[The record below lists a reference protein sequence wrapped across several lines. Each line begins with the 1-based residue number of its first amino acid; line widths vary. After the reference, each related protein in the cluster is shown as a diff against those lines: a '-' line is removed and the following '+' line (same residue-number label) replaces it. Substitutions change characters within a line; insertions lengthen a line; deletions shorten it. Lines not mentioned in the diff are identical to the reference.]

1 MFGQNLEI
9 LNPKIVASTNKELRE
24 NIGMSKKDDFVK
36 LFVKCPYWFLGL
48 WSNSSSLEK
57 TRAFKMFEAFN
68 KAGRSLDFIQTNE
81 FKVGKWV
88 GQTANSE
95 ILITNPSTL
104 KSTLNSATE
113 VLHWF
118 VNNKNGSFDF
128 IKKVGFD
135 EEDFQLDVELWQER
149 FNDCPEAL
157 HNRIVV
163 GFLRLAMASMAEEE
177 ELKGL
182 SPEGTYWQKVHKA
195 MVRTLPLIDSEF
207 AGRNADDV
215 APNQNQEASD
225 ASDDT
230 ESQSI
235 ISGGFWKYIKNLRA
249 AQKSQEENSNL
260 ENENPDKLSR
270 ESVSSDENAFDD
282 EEFKDDTN
290 AEDDD
295 AEDDDVE
302 DSVFIEK
309 LNVLREKYP
318 MLYDKVG
325 IIDGILS
332 SALKLFATGKPNYAY
347 LLNFYKQN
355 DKPFLGEPAQLL
367 WDVFYNLIKLD
378 TGGSSTILREYKQLF
393 HTNQIKLSNS
403 FKDPSGYKCSEFA
416 LRWYLTD
423 SESLDLTSLK
433 DFCSFSQRAYSF
445 ACSQVRPNL
454 ENDFWDKFI
463 DKFCDCSENMLS
475 LVSDEQYVNYYKKL
489 QNICIWLE
497 KYTQKEHLKYRLAKL
512 AIWLKIYI
520 LEDARASAYDIKNS
534 VPPRANGDLKGV
546 FENGDLKWA
555 YERVDKIFKE
565 EERRRF
571 FRIGIVSGVIFLLAV
586 FFAIY
591 LGIKPKFSNEV
602 VYDYAVS
609 DLNFRTAT
617 TAYLYDGDLK
627 NWFKNI
633 ENQKLYPA
641 PMPYHVDAF
650 ILQSHNDSG
659 QVTNKV
665 EAGRYY
671 LASIALIY
679 QQHQIA
685 RKQGSKYLADAETQ
699 KLILSYLTKALEKD
713 PQSPAVFLLADYL
726 SDRTEINNFKEKLF
740 CQVNKDVIDDYSVL
754 GDYKVI
760 TQKAQ
765 KIISEGLESCSNAK

>member
-9 LNPKIVASTNKELRE
+9 LNPKIVASPNKELRE

-57 TRAFKMFEAFN
+57 TRAFKKFEAFN

-260 ENENPDKLSR
+260 ENENPDKLSQ

-295 AEDDDVE
+295 AE

-325 IIDGILS
+325 IIDGIWS
-332 SALKLFATGKPNYAY
+332 SALKLFATGNYASW
-347 LLNFYKQN
+347 LNFYKQN
-355 DKPFLGEPAQLL
+355 HESFLGKPAQLL
-367 WDVFYNLIKLD
+367 WDVYYNLTMLD
-378 TGGSSTILREYKQLF
+378 TSDSLTTLSKNTRLF
-393 HTNQIKLSNS
+393 NKNQIKLSNS
-403 FKDPSGYKCSEFA
+403 FAVPSGYNCSLYA
-416 LRWYLTD
+416 LRWYKNFAD
-423 SESLDLTSLK
+423 KSLDLTSLK
-433 DFCSFSQRAYSF
+433 EFCSFSQRAYSF
-445 ACSQVRPNL
+445 ACGQVRPNSD
-454 ENDFWDKFI
+454 NDFWDKFI
-463 DKFCDCSENMLS
+463 DKFCHCLKNMLNQD
-475 LVSDEQYVNYYKKL
+475 SDKQYVIYYEKL
-489 QNICIWLE
+489 QKICNWLE
-497 KYTQKEHLKYRLAKL
+497 KYTQKEPLKNRLAEL
-512 AIWLKIYI
+512 AIGLDEYKH
-520 LEDARASAYDIKNS
+520 ATPGA
-534 VPPRANGDLKGV
+534 
-546 FENGDLKWA
+546 NGDLKWA

-591 LGIKPKFSNEV
+591 LGIKQKFGNEV

-699 KLILSYLTKALEKD
+699 KLILSYLTIALEKD

-765 KIISEGLESCSNAK
+765 KIISEGLESCPKAK

>member
-1 MFGQNLEI
+1 
-9 LNPKIVASTNKELRE
+9 
-24 NIGMSKKDDFVK
+24 MSKKDDFVQ
-36 LFVKCPYWFLGL
+36 LFVKCPYCFLGV

-57 TRAFKMFEAFN
+57 TRARKKFEAFD

-88 GQTANSE
+88 CQRANSE
-95 ILITNPSTL
+95 ILISNL
-104 KSTLNSATE
+104 RTLNSATE

-118 VNNKNGSFDF
+118 VNDKDGSFDF
-128 IKKVGFD
+128 IKKAGFD
-135 EEDFQLDVELWQER
+135 EEDFQIDVELWQER
-149 FNDCPEAL
+149 FDDCPEAL

-182 SPEGTYWQKVHKA
+182 SSEGTYWQKVHKA
-195 MVRTLPLIDSEF
+195 MVRTLPLFDSEF
-207 AGRNADDV
+207 AGLNADDV
-215 APNQNQEASD
+215 ALNQNQEASD

-260 ENENPDKLSR
+260 ENENPDKLSQ

-295 AEDDDVE
+295 AE

-325 IIDGILS
+325 IIDGIWS
-332 SALKLFATGKPNYAY
+332 SALKLFATGNYASW
-347 LLNFYKQN
+347 LNFYKQN
-355 DKPFLGEPAQLL
+355 HESFLGKPAQLL
-367 WDVFYNLIKLD
+367 WDVYYNLTMLD
-378 TGGSSTILREYKQLF
+378 TSDSLTTLSKNTRLF
-393 HTNQIKLSNS
+393 NKNKIKLSNS
-403 FKDPSGYKCSEFA
+403 FAVPSGYNCSLSA
-416 LRWYLTD
+416 LRWYQNFAD
-423 SESLDLTSLK
+423 KSLDLTSLK
-433 DFCSFSQRAYSF
+433 DFCSFSEREYSF
-445 ACSQVRPNL
+445 ACRQVRPNSD
-454 ENDFWDKFI
+454 NDFWDKFI
-463 DKFCDCSENMLS
+463 DKFCHCLKNMLIKNM
-475 LVSDEQYVNYYKKL
+475 LNQDSDKQYVKL
-489 QNICIWLE
+489 QKICFWLQ
-497 KYTQKEHLKYRLAKL
+497 KYTQEEPLKNRLAEL
-512 AIWLKIYI
+512 AIGLDEYKH
-520 LEDARASAYDIKNS
+520 ATPGA
-534 VPPRANGDLKGV
+534 
-546 FENGDLKWA
+546 NGDLKWA
-555 YERVDKIFKE
+555 HERVDKLLKE
-565 EERRRF
+565 EQRRRF
-571 FRIGIVSGVIFLLAV
+571 FRIGIVSGIILLAV
-586 FFAIY
+586 FSAFY
-591 LGIKPKFSNEV
+591 LGFKLKVSNEV

-609 DLNFRTAT
+609 DLNFRAAT

-633 ENQKLYPA
+633 DNQKLYPA

-650 ILQSHNDSG
+650 ILQSHNDFG

-685 RKQGSKYLADAETQ
+685 GEKGSKYLADAETQ

-726 SDRTEINNFKEKLF
+726 SDRTEINYFKEKLF

-760 TQKAQ
+760 TQKAK
-765 KIISEGLESCSNAK
+765 KIISEGLESCSKAK

>member
-9 LNPKIVASTNKELRE
+9 LNPKIVASPNKELRE

-57 TRAFKMFEAFN
+57 TRAFKKFEAFN

-235 ISGGFWKYIKNLRA
+235 ISGGFWKYIKNLRV

-260 ENENPDKLSR
+260 ENENPDKLSQ

-295 AEDDDVE
+295 AED
-302 DSVFIEK
+302 SVFIEK

-325 IIDGILS
+325 IVDGIWS
-332 SALKLFATGKPNYAY
+332 SALKLFATGKPNYASW
-347 LLNFYKQN
+347 LNFYKQN

-367 WDVFYNLIKLD
+367 WGVFYNLIKLD
-378 TGGSSTILREYKQLF
+378 TGSSSTILREYEQLF
-393 HTNQIKLSNS
+393 HTNQIKLSNFLNDS
-403 FKDPSGYKCSEFA
+403 SGYKCSEFA

-423 SESLDLTSLK
+423 YEILVLTSLK
-433 DFCSFSQRAYSF
+433 EFCSFSQWAYSF
-445 ACSQVRPNL
+445 ACGQVRPNL

-463 DKFCDCSENMLS
+463 DKFCRCLQNMLNQD
-475 LVSDEQYVNYYKKL
+475 SDEHIVIVNYNKKL
-489 QNICIWLE
+489 QNICKWLE
-497 KYTQKEHLKYRLAKL
+497 EYTQKESLKDRLAEL
-512 AIWLKIYI
+512 AIWLDEYI
-520 LEDARASAYDIKNS
+520 PEDARASVYDDQKTAIF
-534 VPPRANGDLKGV
+534 RTD
-546 FENGDLKWA
+546 GDLKWA
-555 YERVDKIFKE
+555 QRVDKILKE
-565 EERRRF
+565 YKRRRF
-571 FRIGIVSGVIFLLAV
+571 FRIGIVVSGVIFLLAV

-591 LGIKPKFSNEV
+591 LGIKQKISNEV

>member
-1 MFGQNLEI
+1 M
-9 LNPKIVASTNKELRE
+9 ASTNKELRE
-24 NIGMSKKDDFVK
+24 NIGMSKKDDFVQ
-36 LFVKCPYWFLGL
+36 LFVKCPYCFLGV

-57 TRAFKMFEAFN
+57 TRARKKFEAFD

-88 GQTANSE
+88 CQRANSE
-95 ILITNPSTL
+95 ILISNL
-104 KSTLNSATE
+104 RTLNSATE

-118 VNNKNGSFDF
+118 VNDKDGSFDF
-128 IKKVGFD
+128 IKKAGFD
-135 EEDFQLDVELWQER
+135 EEDFQIDVELWQER
-149 FNDCPEAL
+149 FDDCPEAL

-182 SPEGTYWQKVHKA
+182 SSEGTYWQKVHKA
-195 MVRTLPLIDSEF
+195 MVRTLPLFDSEF
-207 AGRNADDV
+207 AGLNADDV
-215 APNQNQEASD
+215 ALNQNQEASD

-260 ENENPDKLSR
+260 ENENPDKLSQ

-295 AEDDDVE
+295 AED
-302 DSVFIEK
+302 SVFIEK
-309 LNVLREKYP
+309 LNVLRAKYP

-325 IIDGILS
+325 IIDGIWS
-332 SALKLFATGKPNYAY
+332 SALKLFATGNYASW
-347 LLNFYKQN
+347 LNFYKQN
-355 DKPFLGEPAQLL
+355 HESFLGKPAQLL

-378 TGGSSTILREYKQLF
+378 TGGSSPILREYKQLF
-393 HTNQIKLSNS
+393 YTNQIKLSNS
-403 FKDPSGYKCSEFA
+403 FEVPSGYNCSLSA
-416 LRWYLTD
+416 LRWYKNFAD
-423 SESLDLTSLK
+423 KSLDLTSIK
-433 DFCSFSQRAYSF
+433 EFCSFSQRAYSF
-445 ACSQVRPNL
+445 ACGQVRPNSD
-454 ENDFWDKFI
+454 NDFWDKFI
-463 DKFCDCSENMLS
+463 DKFCHCLKNMLIKNM
-475 LVSDEQYVNYYKKL
+475 LNQDSDKQYVKL
-489 QNICIWLE
+489 QKICFWLQ
-497 KYTQKEHLKYRLAKL
+497 KYTQEEPLKNRLAEL
-512 AIWLKIYI
+512 AIGLDEYKH
-520 LEDARASAYDIKNS
+520 ATPGA
-534 VPPRANGDLKGV
+534 
-546 FENGDLKWA
+546 NGDLKWA
-555 YERVDKIFKE
+555 HERVDKLLKE
-565 EERRRF
+565 EQRRRF
-571 FRIGIVSGVIFLLAV
+571 FRIGIVSGIILLAV
-586 FFAIY
+586 FSAFY
-591 LGIKPKFSNEV
+591 LGFKLKVSNEV

-609 DLNFRTAT
+609 DLNFRAAT

-633 ENQKLYPA
+633 DNQKLYPA

-650 ILQSHNDSG
+650 ILQSHNDFG

-685 RKQGSKYLADAETQ
+685 GEKGSKYLADAETQ

-726 SDRTEINNFKEKLF
+726 SDRTEINYFKEKLF

-760 TQKAQ
+760 TQKAK
-765 KIISEGLESCSNAK
+765 KIISEGLESCSKAK

>member
-1 MFGQNLEI
+1 
-9 LNPKIVASTNKELRE
+9 
-24 NIGMSKKDDFVK
+24 MSKKDDFVQ
-36 LFVKCPYWFLGL
+36 LFVKCPYCFLGV
-48 WSNSSSLEK
+48 WSNSSSLEQ
-57 TRAFKMFEAFN
+57 TRARKKFEAFD

-88 GQTANSE
+88 CQRANSE
-95 ILITNPSTL
+95 ILISNL
-104 KSTLNSATE
+104 RTLNSATE

-118 VNNKNGSFDF
+118 VNDKDGSFDF
-128 IKKVGFD
+128 IKKAGFD
-135 EEDFQLDVELWQER
+135 EEDFQIDVELWQER
-149 FNDCPEAL
+149 FDDCPEAL

-182 SPEGTYWQKVHKA
+182 SSEGTYWQKVHKA
-195 MVRTLPLIDSEF
+195 MVRTLPLFDSEF
-207 AGRNADDV
+207 AGLNADDV
-215 APNQNQEASD
+215 ALNQNQEASD

-260 ENENPDKLSR
+260 ENENPDKLSQ

-295 AEDDDVE
+295 AE

-325 IIDGILS
+325 IIDGIWS
-332 SALKLFATGKPNYAY
+332 SALKLFATGNYASW
-347 LLNFYKQN
+347 LNFYKQN
-355 DKPFLGEPAQLL
+355 HESFLGKPAQLL
-367 WDVFYNLIKLD
+367 WDVYYNLTMLD
-378 TGGSSTILREYKQLF
+378 TSDSLTTLSKNTRLF
-393 HTNQIKLSNS
+393 NKNKIKLSNS
-403 FKDPSGYKCSEFA
+403 FAVPSGYNCSLSA
-416 LRWYLTD
+416 LRWYQNFAD
-423 SESLDLTSLK
+423 KSLDLTSLK
-433 DFCSFSQRAYSF
+433 DFCSFSEREYSF
-445 ACSQVRPNL
+445 ACRQVRPNSD
-454 ENDFWDKFI
+454 NDFWDKFI
-463 DKFCDCSENMLS
+463 DKFCHCLKNMLIKNM
-475 LVSDEQYVNYYKKL
+475 LNQVSDKQYVKL
-489 QNICIWLE
+489 QKICFWLQ
-497 KYTQKEHLKYRLAKL
+497 KYTQEEPLKNRLAEL
-512 AIWLKIYI
+512 AIGLDEYKH
-520 LEDARASAYDIKNS
+520 ATPGA
-534 VPPRANGDLKGV
+534 
-546 FENGDLKWA
+546 NGDLKWA
-555 YERVDKIFKE
+555 HERVDKLLKE
-565 EERRRF
+565 EQRRRF
-571 FRIGIVSGVIFLLAV
+571 FRIGIVSGIILLAV
-586 FFAIY
+586 FSAFY
-591 LGIKPKFSNEV
+591 LGFKLKVSNEV

-609 DLNFRTAT
+609 DLNFRAAT

-633 ENQKLYPA
+633 DNQKLYPA

-650 ILQSHNDSG
+650 ILQSHNDFG

-685 RKQGSKYLADAETQ
+685 GEKGSKYLADAETP

-726 SDRTEINNFKEKLF
+726 SDRTEINYFKEKLF

-760 TQKAQ
+760 TQKAK
-765 KIISEGLESCSNAK
+765 KIISEGLESCSKAK

>member
-1 MFGQNLEI
+1 MFDQNLEI
-9 LNPKIVASTNKELRE
+9 TTPKIVASTNKELRE
-24 NIGMSKKDDFVK
+24 NIGMSKKDDFVQ
-36 LFVKCPYWFLGL
+36 LFVKCPYCFLGV

-57 TRAFKMFEAFN
+57 TRARKKFEAFD

-88 GQTANSE
+88 CQRANSE
-95 ILITNPSTL
+95 ILISNL
-104 KSTLNSATE
+104 RTLNSATE

-118 VNNKNGSFDF
+118 VNDKDGSFDF
-128 IKKVGFD
+128 IKKAGFD
-135 EEDFQLDVELWQER
+135 EEDFQIDVELWQER
-149 FNDCPEAL
+149 FDDCPEAL

-177 ELKGL
+177 EGYLI
-182 SPEGTYWQKVHKA
+182 PEGTYWQKVHKA
-195 MVRTLPLIDSEF
+195 MVRTLPLFDSEF
-207 AGRNADDV
+207 AGLNADDV
-215 APNQNQEASD
+215 ALNQNQEASD

-260 ENENPDKLSR
+260 ENENPDKLSQ

-295 AEDDDVE
+295 AED
-302 DSVFIEK
+302 SVFIEK
-309 LNVLREKYP
+309 LNVLRAKYP

-325 IIDGILS
+325 IIDGIWS
-332 SALKLFATGKPNYAY
+332 SALKLFATGNYASW
-347 LLNFYKQN
+347 LNFYKQN
-355 DKPFLGEPAQLL
+355 HESFLGKPAQLL
-367 WDVFYNLIKLD
+367 WDVYYNLTMLD
-378 TGGSSTILREYKQLF
+378 TSDSLTTLSKNTRLF
-393 HTNQIKLSNS
+393 NKNKIKLSNS
-403 FKDPSGYKCSEFA
+403 FAVPSGYNCSLSA
-416 LRWYLTD
+416 LRLYQNFAD
-423 SESLDLTSLK
+423 KSLDLTSLK
-433 DFCSFSQRAYSF
+433 DFCSFSEREYSF
-445 ACSQVRPNL
+445 ACRQVRPNSD
-454 ENDFWDKFI
+454 NDFWDKFI
-463 DKFCDCSENMLS
+463 DKFCHCLKNMLIKNM
-475 LVSDEQYVNYYKKL
+475 LNQDSDKQYVKL
-489 QNICIWLE
+489 QKICFWLQ
-497 KYTQKEHLKYRLAKL
+497 KYTQEEPLKNRLAEL
-512 AIWLKIYI
+512 AIGLDEYKH
-520 LEDARASAYDIKNS
+520 ATPGA
-534 VPPRANGDLKGV
+534 
-546 FENGDLKWA
+546 NGDLKWA
-555 YERVDKIFKE
+555 HERVDKLLKE
-565 EERRRF
+565 EQRRRF
-571 FRIGIVSGVIFLLAV
+571 FRIGIVSGIILLAV
-586 FFAIY
+586 FSAFY
-591 LGIKPKFSNEV
+591 LGFKLKVSNEV

-609 DLNFRTAT
+609 DLNFRAAT

-633 ENQKLYPA
+633 DNQKLYPA

-650 ILQSHNDSG
+650 ILQSHNDFG

-685 RKQGSKYLADAETQ
+685 GEKGSKYLADAETQ

-726 SDRTEINNFKEKLF
+726 SDRTEINYFKEKLF

-760 TQKAQ
+760 TQKAK
-765 KIISEGLESCSNAK
+765 KIISEGLESCSKAK

>member
-1 MFGQNLEI
+1 MFDQNLEI
-9 LNPKIVASTNKELRE
+9 TTPKIVASTNKELRE
-24 NIGMSKKDDFVK
+24 NIGMSKKDDFVQ
-36 LFVKCPYWFLGL
+36 LFVKCPYCFLGV

-57 TRAFKMFEAFN
+57 TRARKKFEAFD

-88 GQTANSE
+88 CQRANSE
-95 ILITNPSTL
+95 ILISNL
-104 KSTLNSATE
+104 RTLNSATE

-118 VNNKNGSFDF
+118 VNDKDGSFDF
-128 IKKVGFD
+128 IKKAGFD
-135 EEDFQLDVELWQER
+135 EEDFQIDVELWQER
-149 FNDCPEAL
+149 FDDCPEAL

-177 ELKGL
+177 EGYLI
-182 SPEGTYWQKVHKA
+182 PEGTYWQKVHKA
-195 MVRTLPLIDSEF
+195 MVRTLPLFDSEF
-207 AGRNADDV
+207 AGLNADDV
-215 APNQNQEASD
+215 ALNQNQEASD

-260 ENENPDKLSR
+260 ENENPDKLSQ

-295 AEDDDVE
+295 AE

-325 IIDGILS
+325 IIDGIWS
-332 SALKLFATGKPNYAY
+332 SALKLFATGNYASW
-347 LLNFYKQN
+347 LNFYKQN
-355 DKPFLGEPAQLL
+355 HESFLGKPAQLL
-367 WDVFYNLIKLD
+367 WDVYYNLTMLD
-378 TGGSSTILREYKQLF
+378 TSDSLTTLSKNTRLF
-393 HTNQIKLSNS
+393 NKNKIKLSNS
-403 FKDPSGYKCSEFA
+403 FAVPSGYNCSLSA
-416 LRWYLTD
+416 LRLYQNFAD
-423 SESLDLTSLK
+423 KSLDLTSLK
-433 DFCSFSQRAYSF
+433 DFCSFSEREYSF
-445 ACSQVRPNL
+445 ACRQVRPNSD
-454 ENDFWDKFI
+454 NDFWDKFI
-463 DKFCDCSENMLS
+463 DKFCHCLKNMLIKNM
-475 LVSDEQYVNYYKKL
+475 LNQDSDKQYVKL
-489 QNICIWLE
+489 QKICFWLQ
-497 KYTQKEHLKYRLAKL
+497 KYTQEEPLKNRLAEL
-512 AIWLKIYI
+512 AIGLDEYKH
-520 LEDARASAYDIKNS
+520 ATPGA
-534 VPPRANGDLKGV
+534 
-546 FENGDLKWA
+546 NGDLKWA
-555 YERVDKIFKE
+555 HERVDKLLKE
-565 EERRRF
+565 EQRRRF
-571 FRIGIVSGVIFLLAV
+571 FRIGIVSGIILLAV
-586 FFAIY
+586 FSAFY
-591 LGIKPKFSNEV
+591 LGFKLKVSNEV

-609 DLNFRTAT
+609 DLNFRAAT

-633 ENQKLYPA
+633 DNQKLYPA

-650 ILQSHNDSG
+650 ILQSHNDFG

-685 RKQGSKYLADAETQ
+685 GEKGSKYLADAETQ

-726 SDRTEINNFKEKLF
+726 SDKTEINYFKEKLF

-760 TQKAQ
+760 TQKAK
-765 KIISEGLESCSNAK
+765 KIISEGLESCSKAK